1 MDFRRAAAFQQAGD
15 APRAV
20 EIYEALLA
28 RDQLPAQ
35 VHNNL
40 GLIHQDRGQLEQ
52 AARELEN
59 ALAHDPQYSRAH
71 YNLAVLFDRSGDR
84 TRAADH
90 YRAFLEHRGSDQAS
104 LTADVTARL
113 AALDTAR

>member
-1 MDFRRAAAFQQAGD
+1 LQEAGD
-15 APRAV
+15 FPRAI

-28 RDQLPAQ
+28 RDELPAP

-40 GLIHQDRGQLEQ
+40 GLIYQHRGQLEQ
-52 AARELEN
+52 AAQELEN
-59 ALAHDPQYSRAH
+59 ALAHDPQYSPAH

-104 LTADVTARL
+104 LTTDVTARL
-113 AALDTAR
+113 AALGAAR